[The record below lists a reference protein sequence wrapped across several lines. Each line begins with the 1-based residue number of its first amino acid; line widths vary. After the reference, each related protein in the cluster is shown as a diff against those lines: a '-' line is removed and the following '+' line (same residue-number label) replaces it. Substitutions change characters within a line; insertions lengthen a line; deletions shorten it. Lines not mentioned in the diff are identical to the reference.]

1 MVLLLFLVI
10 GGDEARPQCLQ
21 SSYLGHASYMMGGSL
36 QCIGIERAQE
46 PIAPAI
52 DWLRIRSVEA
62 ALINT
67 YAARPPVWIGQ
78 VAEGVAPGLELRV
91 YP

>member
-1 MVLLLFLVI
+1 MCF
-10 GGDEARPQCLQ
+10 
-21 SSYLGHASYMMGGSL
+21 
-36 QCIGIERAQE
+36 GIERVPE
-46 PIAPAI
+46 PIARAV

-62 ALINT
+62 AVVNT

-78 VAEGVAPGLELRV
+78 VAEGVVPRFELTV